1 MGVPTGKQT
10 IVMRRWKSV
19 NDNRAHMEDL
29 ILNLMENPATD
40 PEHLAQAHAMY
51 SGVCKQLSEISH
63 HVTNVLRTGSST
75 GVEKLWE
82 TDKC

>member
-1 MGVPTGKQT
+1 MSMPTGKQT
-10 IVMRRWKSV
+10 IVMRQWSNMRKS
-19 NDNRAHMEDL
+19 REHIEEL
-29 ILNLMENPATD
+29 ILKLMANPATE

-75 GVEKLWE
+75 GFEKLWRV
-82 TDKC
+82 

>member
-1 MGVPTGKQT
+1 MGMPTGKQT
-10 IVMRRWKSV
+10 IFMRRWENV
-19 NDNRAHMEDL
+19 NDNRAHMEKL

-75 GVEKLWE
+75 GVEKLKG